1 MKLRFRNMMLPMLAG
16 ALAFSCEKKEMEELS
31 PSAALSAEAS
41 QNATANHIFE
51 ETFEG
56 SKAFSGRHTQFAST
70 SYSFQMATNP
80 VFRGA
85 KSGRFELRSSDTQVA
100 NGTRAEVIVADPATN
115 KDRWYSFAAYFPAK
129 DYASDSGSEL
139 ISQWWQTSGSTQATS
154 LRVRQDRLIL
164 RTGNNASSLK
174 EIDLGKIT
182 KDSWQE
188 YVFHFIH
195 SYGSDGLIEI
205 WRNGTKILTHKGG
218 NMYDTKMPNWKI
230 GIYRASWNSGSTSTT
245 KRVLYFDNIRVGNE
259 RASFNEMS
267 SSGSN
272 TTAPVETPTAPTEP
286 TPSPSPS
293 PETNPIGSVPATGA
307 HSVILVD
314 AGTEKDVMTV
324 KNGATLSFS
333 ELRTRKFNFRSNVDP
348 TTVGSVKFE
357 LKGAMNRTYTDN
369 AAPYALFGDDGRG
382 NYYFGNTAMST
393 GSYTLTVTPYSGSN
407 GSGTAGTPVT
417 VSFNIVESGSGSTA
431 ETSPVAPAPTP
442 SGPVTTPPS
451 TSTSSQISSL
461 TLVDAHTEKDVMQL
475 ANGASLSFSA
485 LGTKK
490 FNFRADLKS
499 GVGSVK
505 FELKG
510 AMNRSYTDNAAP
522 HALFGD
528 DGRGNYYYGNLTMPA
543 GTYTLTATP
552 YSGSNG
558 SGTAGTPVTYS
569 FTVKN

>member
-1 MKLRFRNMMLPMLAG
+1 MNFRFRNLMLPVLAG
-16 ALAFSCEKKEMEELS
+16 AIAFSCDKKEMDELTPEVS
-31 PSAALSAEAS
+31 SELT

-56 SKAFSGRHTQFAST
+56 STAFAGRHKQFGT
-70 SYSFQMATNP
+70 SYAFQMATSP

-85 KSGRFELRSSDTQVA
+85 KSGRFELRSGDAAVA

-129 DYASDSGSEL
+129 DYASDSGAEL

-174 EIDLGKIT
+174 EIDLGPIT
-182 KDSWQE
+182 KDTWQE

-230 GIYRASWNSGSTSTT
+230 GIYKASWNSGTTATS

-267 SSGSN
+267 SSGTTASVSTQPAPTTTSPT
-272 TTAPVETPTAPTEP
+272 TTAPSTSTSSQISGMT
-286 TPSPSPS
+286 
-293 PETNPIGSVPATGA
+293 
-307 HSVILVD
+307 LVD
-314 AGTEKDVMTV
+314 AGTEKDVMKLT
-324 KNGATLSFS
+324 NGASLSFGA
-333 ELRTRKFNFRSNVDP
+333 LGTTKLNFRADLGAS
-348 TTVGSVKFE
+348 VGSVKFE
-357 LKGAMNRTYTDN
+357 LKGAMSRT
-369 AAPYALFGDDGRG
+369 
-382 NYYFGNTAMST
+382 
-393 GSYTLTVTPYSGSN
+393 
-407 GSGTAGTPVT
+407 
-417 VSFNIVESGSGSTA
+417 
-431 ETSPVAPAPTP
+431 
-442 SGPVTTPPS
+442 
-451 TSTSSQISSL
+451 
-461 TLVDAHTEKDVMQL
+461 
-475 ANGASLSFSA
+475 
-485 LGTKK
+485 
-490 FNFRADLKS
+490 
-499 GVGSVK
+499 
-505 FELKG
+505 
-510 AMNRSYTDNAAP
+510 YTDNAAP

-528 DGRGNYYYGNLTMPA
+528 DGKGNYYFGNVTMPA
-543 GTYTLTATP
+543 GSYTLTATP

-569 FTVKN
+569 FTVRN

>member
-1 MKLRFRNMMLPMLAG
+1 
-16 ALAFSCEKKEMEELS
+16 MEELS

-139 ISQWWQTSGSTQATS
+139 ISQWWQTSSSTQATS

-164 RTGNNASSLK
+164 RTGNNANSLK
-174 EIDLGKIT
+174 DIDLGQIT

-272 TTAPVETPTAPTEP
+272 TTVSTQPTE
-286 TPSPSPS
+286 
-293 PETNPIGSVPATGA
+293 
-307 HSVILVD
+307 
-314 AGTEKDVMTV
+314 
-324 KNGATLSFS
+324 
-333 ELRTRKFNFRSNVDP
+333 
-348 TTVGSVKFE
+348 
-357 LKGAMNRTYTDN
+357 
-369 AAPYALFGDDGRG
+369 
-382 NYYFGNTAMST
+382 
-393 GSYTLTVTPYSGSN
+393 
-407 GSGTAGTPVT
+407 
-417 VSFNIVESGSGSTA
+417 
-431 ETSPVAPAPTP
+431 PAPTP
-442 SGPVTTPPS
+442 TDPS
-451 TSTSSQISSL
+451 AITSSQVAGI
-461 TLVDAHTEKDVMQL
+461 TLVNASTERDLMKL
-475 ANGASLSFSA
+475 TNGAAFSFSA
-485 LGTKK
+485 LGTTKL
-490 FNFRADLKS
+490 NFRADLKS

-505 FELKG
+505 FDLKG
-510 AMNRSYTDNAAP
+510 AKSHSYIDNAAP

-528 DGRGNYYYGNLTMPA
+528 DGRGNYYYGNLTLPA
-543 GTYTLTATP
+543 GNYTLTATP
-552 YSGSNG
+552 YSGSK
-558 SGTAGTPVTYS
+558 GTGTVGTPVTYS
-569 FTVKN
+569 FSIKN